1 MPWLARGRLHRVWWE
16 AHGATDGRPV
26 VVLHGGPGGSAT
38 GQRDFLLS
46 LFDLRR
52 WRVVLMDQRGCG
64 RSQPRLELREN
75 TTSHLVDDVEAVR
88 AAAGLGDRPWM
99 LFGGSWGSALAL
111 AVWSRYPAS
120 VAGFVLRG
128 VCLMEP
134 WEMDWMYASDGGAAR
149 IWPEGWVAFS
159 GRQRQRQTARQT
171 LGAYQRRLRSTARR
185 VAARA
190 WTAWEHGL
198 SFLEPARHPD
208 RTPPRQKEEL
218 AVLENHYFRHGGWL
232 RPGELLA
239 AARRIPA
246 SVPVEIVQGRYDL
259 VCPAAS
265 AAALA
270 AAVPHARL
278 TMVPAAGHAATE
290 AKVRV
295 ELHKALKRLSRM
307 R

>member
-1 MPWLARGRLHRVWWE
+1 
-16 AHGATDGRPV
+16 
-26 VVLHGGPGGSAT
+26 
-38 GQRDFLLS
+38 
-46 LFDLRR
+46 
-52 WRVVLMDQRGCG
+52 
-64 RSQPRLELREN
+64 
-75 TTSHLVDDVEAVR
+75 VDDVEAVR
-88 AAAGLGDRPWM
+88 QAAGLGDRPWT

-128 VCLMEP
+128 VCLMEH

-149 IWPEGWVAFS
+149 IWPEGWAAFS
-159 GRQRQRQTARQT
+159 GRQRQTARQT

-185 VAARA
+185 GRQATVRA

-198 SFLEPARHPD
+198 SFLEPHRHPD
-208 RTPPRQKEEL
+208 RTSLRQKEEL
-218 AVLENHYFRHGGWL
+218 AVLENHYFRHNGWL

-278 TMVPAAGHAATE
+278 SMVPAAGHSAQDV
-290 AKVRV
+290 KI
-295 ELHKALKRLSRM
+295 KKILKESLKCLCNI
-307 R
+307 

>member
-1 MPWLARGRLHRVWWE
+1 
-16 AHGATDGRPV
+16 V

-38 GQRDFLLS
+38 GQRDFLLG

-64 RSQPRLELREN
+64 RSRPRLELREN
-75 TTSHLVDDVEAVR
+75 TTWHLVDDVEAVR
-88 AAAGLGDRPWM
+88 RAAGLGDRPWT

-111 AVWSRYPAS
+111 AYWSRYPAS
-120 VAGFVLRG
+120 VAGLVLRG

-149 IWPEGWVAFS
+149 IWPEGWAAFEAGS
-159 GRQRQRQTARQT
+159 GVKRQRTTVRQT

-185 VAARA
+185 AAARA

-208 RTPPRQKEEL
+208 RTSPRQREEL

-246 SVPVEIVQGRYDL
+246 TVPVEIVQGRYDL

-265 AAALA
+265 AVALA

-278 TMVPAAGHAATE
+278 TMVSAAGHSAAE
-290 AKVRV
+290 EGIKK
-295 ELHKALKRLSRM
+295 LLSNIIIK
-307 R
+307 